1 MIMTRPS
8 TSMRGAATRSRGT
21 RLRAGLVA
29 TGIAAS
35 FMLPSLSPASADD
48 GPVFK
53 KRRDNDITIV
63 VIDEGDRDGKRFVRE
78 ENRTPPAQRSIGRP
92 DDEIVIKLPRRDRD
106 HNGYDGD
113 RHRRTSGT
121 SDGVDEERFWG
132 NDRASSGGKG
142 RSGKHDGPK
151 VIIVDRNSSACE
163 GSGVC
168 VIRP

>member
-1 MIMTRPS
+1 MIMTRSATP
-8 TSMRGAATRSRGT
+8 MRRSGP
-21 RLRAGLVA
+21 RLRAGLLTVS
-29 TGIAAS
+29 IAAS
-35 FMLPSLSPASADD
+35 FMLPSLAPASADD

-53 KRRDNDITIV
+53 KRRDKDITII
-63 VIDEGDRDGKRFVRE
+63 VIDEDDRDRKRFVRE
-78 ENRTPPAQRSIGRP
+78 ENRKPPAQRSIERP
-92 DDEIVIKLPRRDRD
+92 DDDLVIKLPRHDRD

-132 NDRASSGGKG
+132 NDSASTGNARKG
-142 RSGKHDGPK
+142 RHDGPK

>member
-1 MIMTRPS
+1 MIMTRSATP
-8 TSMRGAATRSRGT
+8 MRRSGP
-21 RLRAGLVA
+21 RLRAGLLTA
-29 TGIAAS
+29 SIAAG
-35 FMLPSLSPASADD
+35 FMLPSLAPASADD

-53 KRRDNDITIV
+53 KRRDKDITII
-63 VIDEGDRDGKRFVRE
+63 VIDEDDRDRKRFVRE
-78 ENRTPPAQRSIGRP
+78 ENRVPPAQRTIGRP
-92 DDEIVIKLPRRDRD
+92 DDDIVIKLPRHDRD

-132 NDRASSGGKG
+132 NDSASANDGK
-142 RSGKHDGPK
+142 RRGKHDGPK